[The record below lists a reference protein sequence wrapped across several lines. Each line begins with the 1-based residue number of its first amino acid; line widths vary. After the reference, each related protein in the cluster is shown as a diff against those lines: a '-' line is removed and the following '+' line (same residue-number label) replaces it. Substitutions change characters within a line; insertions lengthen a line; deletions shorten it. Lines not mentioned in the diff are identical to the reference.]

1 MPYLARHLPGRMRR
15 PRPAPSEM
23 DHQGIAKLLEDHLG
37 SEARWQEAI
46 GALEV
51 GHRDLIAKAEEHLS
65 EEDLLRLLSVLVIY
79 VGQIGFRTPERKV
92 NLFDQAQSMGVHILP
107 VHYGNPVPDTR
118 ALPEGLWTRTRALAD
133 AIGLDL
139 SRQTEFLE
147 RLSRW
152 SPEVAGASEAELPG
166 AFRWTNTEFPPAD
179 AVLYYC
185 TIRELRPMT
194 VIEVGGG
201 FSTMIAAAAAARN
214 GGTELVCIEPEPS
227 AELRAG
233 FPGLARLIE
242 KPVQEVELDL
252 FESLRAGDVVFVD
265 GSHVARIGSDVNHVF
280 AEVIPRLQPEVV
292 LHFHDIFTPREYP
305 ERWVKDLQLFWTEQ
319 YLLEAFLLYNSAFEV
334 LCMMSY
340 LAEVAEPDVR
350 RTLSLPG
357 GASIRGSSAW
367 LKRRAV

>member
-1 MPYLARHLPGRMRR
+1 
-15 PRPAPSEM
+15 M
-23 DHQGIAKLLEDHLG
+23 DHKAIAKLLDDHLG
-37 SEARWQEAI
+37 SEAHWKEAI
-46 GALEV
+46 GALEL

-65 EEDLLRLLSVLVIY
+65 EEDLLRLLSILVIY
-79 VGQIGFRTPERKV
+79 LGQIGFRTPERKV
-92 NLFDQAQSMGVHILP
+92 DLFDRAQSMGVHVLLA
-107 VHYGNPVPDTR
+107 HYGSPVPDTR
-118 ALPEGLWTRTRALAD
+118 ALPDELWTRRRAIAD

-139 SRQTEFLE
+139 ARQIEFLE

-166 AFRWTNTEFPPAD
+166 AFRWTNSPLPPAD

-194 VIEVGGG
+194 LIEVGGG

-242 KPVQEVELDL
+242 KPVQEVEVEL
-252 FESLRAGDVVFVD
+252 FESLHAGDVVFVD

-319 YLLEAFLLYNSAFEV
+319 YLLEAFLLYNSEFEI

-340 LAEVAEPDVR
+340 LAELAGPTVR
-350 RTLSLPG
+350 RTLSLPPDAFVG
-357 GASIRGSSAW
+357 GSSAW
-367 LKRRAV
+367 LRRRRCS